1 LEKITDKVAIDMTVE
16 DFKSIGLAFGEAK
29 LLKKEIEVFASP
41 VAGRGAASEYAAAT
55 CKLSGAIS
63 VLPLGS
69 HRHPIT
75 SAVSDGLL
83 C

>member
-1 LEKITDKVAIDMTVE
+1 MEKITDKVAIDMTVE

-29 LLKKEIEVFASP
+29 LLRKEIDVFASP
-41 VAGRGAASEYAAAT
+41 VAGRGASEYAAAT
-55 CKLSGAIS
+55 CKFSGAIS
-63 VLPLGS
+63 VLPLGPP
-69 HRHPIT
+69 RHPIT